1 MPWTEESSVAYSGHY
16 LARPS
21 ATSRV
26 FTLEYPFGGPNIIR
40 DPALVLFLKLKGH
53 QPVKGGRALTDCSCV
68 KSGGCGLF
76 RNMGDEIT

>member
-1 MPWTEESSVAYSGHY
+1 MAYSGHY

-26 FTLEYPFGGPNIIR
+26 FTLEYPILE
-40 DPALVLFLKLKGH
+40 DPTLIKDSALVFFFFFEIICRR
-53 QPVKGGRALTDCSCV
+53 PFKGGRALTDCSCV

-76 RNMGDEIT
+76 RNMADEIT